1 MTEKKGNSFFNHPI
15 KMESELNPA
24 DAVRV
29 TTGYNDDGG
38 YTYCA
43 VLHPTIVKRIKE
55 VCVKH
60 SLNEE
65 NSLFLTA
72 FTNLSARYMMLV
84 NTDEERVYRAVK
96 MMNYLRSLLKEQFN
110 LEIPEKLLHH
120 MLDHF
125 KNQKNEQ

>member
-1 MTEKKGNSFFNHPI
+1 MTERVGNKFFNHPVE
-15 KMESELNPA
+15 METSLNPSEA
-24 DAVRV
+24 IKVSA
-29 TTGYNDDGG
+29 GYNDDGG

-43 VLHPTIVKRIKE
+43 LLHPSIVKRIKE
-55 VCVKH
+55 VCGQH

-72 FTNLSARYMMLV
+72 FANLSGRYMALV
-84 NTDEERVYRAVK
+84 TSNEEKVYRAVK
-96 MMNYLRSLLKEQFN
+96 MMNYLRGILQEQFK
-110 LEIPEKLLHH
+110 LEIPDELLTH